1 MLSREAVER
10 IRVLSARGLGSK
22 AITKATG
29 ISRNTV
35 RKYLSL
41 IRNNEPIVLK
51 TQRPSKLDAY
61 KETIHSWFISC
72 RGHCPVV
79 QRKLQ
84 EELKLSISLRMLQK
98 YCRQWRIK
106 EIQSTEIAERY
117 EVPPGDEM
125 QIDFG
130 FDDVVIGGIKTRICI
145 FVAVL
150 SYSRRVFVKVYPT
163 ENQIAWFGGIESAF
177 EYFNGVPVAV
187 VSDNTRCLVDS
198 KGEKGKTIFNRSYLQ
213 LARYWNFVPVN
224 CRPYRAKTKGK
235 VERMVGYVK
244 TSCLSGLEA
253 IDLPDVQTQVNRWMS
268 TVTDVRVIDGLVGR
282 PIDRFQTEIMALKAY
297 AGPRLGLARIETRKV
312 DASGR
317 IQIDNNHY
325 RISEIDAGTVV
336 DVLIARET
344 ITVFIHGQCVKEL
357 NRTAD
362 RYEVNTFEHKQKE
375 VWEPDPV
382 QDNALGRSLK
392 EYDQFVEESSHVSC

>member
-1 MLSREAVER
+1 MLNREALER
-10 IRVLSARGLGSK
+10 IRVLSERGLGSK
-22 AITKATG
+22 SITKATG

-41 IRNNEPIVLK
+41 IRNNEPILLK
-51 TQRPSKLDAY
+51 AQRPSKLDPH

-79 QRKLQ
+79 QRKIQ
-84 EELKLSISLRMLQK
+84 EELNLSISLRMLQK

-106 EIQSTEIAERY
+106 EIQPTEITERY

-130 FDDVVIGGIKTRICI
+130 FDDVVIGGVKTRICI

-150 SYSRRVFVKVYPT
+150 SYCRRVFVKVYPT
-163 ENQIAWFGGIESAF
+163 ENQLAWLDGIESAF

-187 VSDNTRCLVDS
+187 VSDNTRCLVDGRS
-198 KGEKGKTIFNRSYLQ
+198 EKGRTLFNRSYLQ

-253 IDLPDVQTQVNRWMS
+253 IDLPDVQRQVNRWMS
-268 TVTDVRVIDGLVGR
+268 TVADVRVIDGLLGR
-282 PIDRFQTEIMALKAY
+282 PIDRFQTEIAVLKPY
-297 AGPRLGLARIETRKV
+297 AGPGLGFVRIETRKI

-317 IQIDNNHY
+317 IQIDGNHY
-325 RISEIDAGTVV
+325 RISETDAGTVV
-336 DVLIARET
+336 DVLIAQET
-344 ITVFIHGQCVKEL
+344 ITVFVLGQCVKEL

-362 RYEVNTFEHKQKE
+362 RYEVTTFKHRQKE
-375 VWEPDPV
+375 PWEPNPA

-392 EYDQFVEESSHVSC
+392 EYDQFVEENSHACC